1 MMRKL
6 NIIVENLLQKR
17 YNEKYL
23 VEKLDDG
30 GMPTR
35 SGKAKKA
42 EDIKRDFVDFA
53 QGVER
58 DYADWAYENIP
69 GVKGMAQ
76 VEVPLASKN
85 KKEYETLRTELAKEI
100 VKARKAAF
108 DKKESADE
116 KEILLRALGENPQLA
131 NVLTRDEYESIAGEI
146 TNPLE
151 LNFEVEDET
160 GAKTPKSISLPKW
173 SGIED
178 NSAMLYDFLRGAQHS
193 LTTPEGLATAGAYGA
208 AFRGLGLGAGALGR
222 VLGPKLAKYVPG
234 LVKQAT
240 KVTLPQRARSAAG
253 VGQALG
259 QQAVN
264 VTGLGLMGLG
274 GLQAAQQGKFSRYA
288 GELAGGVAPFA
299 AGSKAVDVAVP
310 VAAKGLPIAYAKGK
324 EAATAV
330 GDIAKGTGESLAQLG
345 KKVGSDISGAA
356 QDVKNLSVKDLLANL
371 KAGLTPSGLDFSYQ
385 IRRSVPSEGF
395 QNLTPA
401 EQVAAWRRGE
411 STWSPGQEFS
421 PYFEPGRSSTSP
433 GKDQPRSL
441 AGRAA
446 AAATTAAVSLGSAQ
460 TSPAPMLGSEVGAR
474 IGAIETGVGAPK
486 VETSPFKVDLSGS
499 GGRATSETGA
509 KATQTTP
516 AASTAKSTPAAASQG
531 VRTFAQVDAVKKSE
545 TTKVGQEKPSED
557 VPGKDE
563 EKTQD
568 QTDQGQD
575 QKQETKDTTTDQAKQ
590 RNVDYIRNTIG
601 SVGPGGPPLAPP
613 NRVPEPPPPGKGGGG
628 GGLPGFGMGGVPQGS
643 PISDYEMKR
652 QMAGTDINAILQ
664 NLFQTA
670 RTVTIG

>member
-1 MMRKL
+1 MMRKS

-42 EDIKRDFVDFA
+42 EDI
-53 QGVER
+53 QR
-58 DYADWAYENIP
+58 DYVDWAYENIP

-151 LNFEVEDET
+151 LNFEVQDET

-240 KVTLPQRARSAAG
+240 KVTLPKIAG
-253 VGQALG
+253 KPAEAVGQALG

-310 VAAKGLPIAYAKGK
+310 AAAKGLPIAYAKGK

-356 QDVKNLSVKDLLANL
+356 QDVKNLTVKDLLANL
-371 KAGLTPSGLDFSYQ
+371 KAGLTPSGLDFSYK
-385 IRRSVPSEGF
+385 IRRINPSDAIP
-395 QNLTPA
+395 NLSA
-401 EQVAAWRRGE
+401 KEIVAKWKKGE
-411 STWSPGQEFS
+411 PGDWTPGQEIPPNIQAS
-421 PYFEPGRSSTSP
+421 RSSTTPST
-433 GKDQPRSL
+433 GQPTSL

-446 AAATTAAVSLGSAQ
+446 AAVTAIGVGLGSAQ
-460 TSPAPMLGSEVGAR
+460 TSSLPMRGAEVGAR
-474 IGAIETGVGAPK
+474 VGAIETRVGAPK

-499 GGRATSETGA
+499 GGRATSETKA

-516 AASTAKSTPAAASQG
+516 AASTAKATPAAASQG
-531 VRTFAQVDAVKKSE
+531 VRTFAQVDAVKKLE

-557 VPGKDE
+557 VPGKEE
-563 EKTQD
+563 EKAKD
-568 QTDQGQD
+568 QTGQD
-575 QKQETKDTTTDQAKQ
+575 QKKETKDTTTDQAKQ

-628 GGLPGFGMGGVPQGS
+628 GGLPGFGMGGMPQGS

>member
-1 MMRKL
+1 MRKS

-42 EDIKRDFVDFA
+42 EDIQRDLV
-53 QGVER
+53 
-58 DYADWAYENIP
+58 DWAYENIP

-151 LNFEVEDET
+151 LNFEVQDET

-222 VLGPKLAKYVPG
+222 VLGPKLGKYVPG

-240 KVTLPQRARSAAG
+240 KVTLPQRARSAAD

-274 GLQAAQQGKFSRYA
+274 GLQALQQGKGSRYA

-299 AGSKAVDVAVP
+299 VGSKAVDVAIP
-310 VAAKGLPIAYAKGK
+310 AAATGLPIAYAKGK

-345 KKVGSDISGAA
+345 TKVGSDISGAA
-356 QDVKNLSVKDLLANL
+356 QDVRNLSVKDLLANL

-395 QNLTPA
+395 LNRSPA

-411 STWSPGQEFS
+411 SPWSPGQEFL

-433 GKDQPRSL
+433 SAGQPRSL
-441 AGRAA
+441 PARAA
-446 AAATTAAVSLGSAQ
+446 AAVGAAAVGIGSAQ
-460 TSPAPMLGSEVGAR
+460 TSPAPMLGGEVGAR
-474 IGAIETGVGAPK
+474 VGAIETGVGAPK

-509 KATQTTP
+509 KATQTTL
-516 AASTAKSTPAAASQG
+516 AASTAKTTPAAAAQG
-531 VRTFAQVDAVKKSE
+531 VRTFAQVDAVKKPE
-545 TTKVGQEKPSED
+545 TTKIGQEKPSED
-557 VPGKDE
+557 VPGQDE
-563 EKTQD
+563 EQGRD
-568 QTDQGQD
+568 QTDQD
-575 QKQETKDTTTDQAKQ
+575 QTQNTPDKSTEQAIG
-590 RNVDYIRNTIG
+590 RNIIDINFG
-601 SVGPGGPPLAPP
+601 GGGPAGPGGPPLAPP
-613 NRVPEPPPPGKGGGG
+613 NRVPEPPPPGKGKGGGG
-628 GGLPGFGMGGVPQGS
+628 GGLPGFGMGGAPQGS